1 MIRTKA
7 ASKVTLHMGE
17 GVGEGIMLMY
27 RCALF
32 TKYCRGD
39 VVARVP
45 SVPTNVERESLK
57 RCLMWLECLA
67 CVQTSA
73 PPPPSGKIRRGVS
86 SPDFFWGGG
95 TSVHRLLS
103 VLLVLSYS
111 ERFFFE
117 YIGFPLS
124 SKITFSNFNSIRN
137 GRWRI
142 TPQMCSA
149 TYLINLFV
157 IPLILVMWDVVISLR
172 KQQFRPF

>member
-1 MIRTKA
+1 MAVSQKLKLIRTKA

-32 TKYCRGD
+32 IKYCRGD

-73 PPPPSGKIRRGVS
+73 PPPPSGKIRRGALLPIFSEV
-86 SPDFFWGGG
+86 GG
-95 TSVHRLLS
+95 RL
-103 VLLVLSYS
+103 YTG
-111 ERFFFE
+111 
-117 YIGFPLS
+117 Y
-124 SKITFSNFNSIRN
+124 
-137 GRWRI
+137 
-142 TPQMCSA
+142 
-149 TYLINLFV
+149 
-157 IPLILVMWDVVISLR
+157 
-172 KQQFRPF
+172 

>member
-1 MIRTKA
+1 MIQTKA
-7 ASKVTLHMGE
+7 AAKVTLHVGE

-32 TKYCRGD
+32 IKYCRGD

-95 TSVHRLLS
+95 TSVHRVLS

-117 YIGFPLS
+117 YFGFPFPQKS
-124 SKITFSNFNSIRN
+124 PFQISIRFA
-137 GRWRI
+137 
-142 TPQMCSA
+142 MESEE
-149 TYLINLFV
+149 
-157 IPLILVMWDVVISLR
+157 SLR
-172 KQQFRPF
+172 KCVGLIILLIY

>member
-7 ASKVTLHMGE
+7 ASKVTLH
-17 GVGEGIMLMY
+17 VGEGIMLMY

-32 TKYCRGD
+32 IKYCRGD

-57 RCLMWLECLA
+57 RCLMWVECLA
-67 CVQTSA
+67 CVQTS
-73 PPPPSGKIRRGVS
+73 PPPSLRKNQERSLFSRFFLRR
-86 SPDFFWGGG
+86 G
-95 TSVHRLLS
+95 TSVHRVLS

-111 ERFFFE
+111 ERFFSG
-117 YIGFPLS
+117 YSGFPLS